1 MAIADVG
8 EIEAPPLETVPVDAR
23 IGRVIESMLSRKFS
37 QMGLTRDGEFVGVVS
52 FQSIARALLVTDT
65 VLSDPGG
72 ASARVAEFAVEN
84 PKTVRKDNDME
95 DLFDLL
101 GDRSYVLV
109 HDDSVVARDD
119 GTVPYRIITDYD
131 IREYWRE
138 ATEPFLLI
146 EETELRIRSIIHAVM
161 GSEVADALEAV
172 SEDSDTLRPVTK
184 LEDCSFAHYRRLISV
199 RWDDGFDTYFSEKPD
214 FIRELIGRLNENRNR
229 LFHFRVD
236 DRSELDQDI
245 IDFAHGY
252 FTSFTPD
259 TASQPD
265 PSQHST

>member
-1 MAIADVG
+1 
-8 EIEAPPLETVPVDAR
+8 
-23 IGRVIESMLSRKFS
+23 
-37 QMGLTRDGEFVGVVS
+37 MGLTRDGEFVGVVS
-52 FQSIARALLVTDT
+52 FQSIARALLVTET

-72 ASARVAEFAVEN
+72 ASTRVAEFAVEN
-84 PKTVRKDNDME
+84 PKTVRQDDDME

-109 HDDSVVARDD
+109 HDDTVVTQDD
-119 GTVPYRIITDYD
+119 ASVPYRIITDYD

-146 EETELRIRSIIHAVM
+146 EETELTIRTIIQAVL
-161 GSEVADALEAV
+161 GDAVADTLKTL
-172 SEDSDTLRPVTK
+172 SEDSENLRPVTK

-199 RWDDGFDTYFSEKPD
+199 HWDDGFNTYFSENPD

-229 LFHFRVD
+229 LFHFRLD

-252 FTSFTPD
+252 FTSFEPD
-259 TASQPD
+259 TEAQPG
-265 PSQHST
+265 TT

>member
-8 EIEAPPLETVPVDAR
+8 EIEAPPLETVPVDAQV
-23 IGRVIESMLSRKFS
+23 GEVIESMLSRQFS

-52 FQSIARALLVTDT
+52 FQSIARALLVTET
-65 VLSDPGG
+65 VLSNPGG
-72 ASARVAEFAVEN
+72 ASKRVAEFAVEN
-84 PKTVRKDNDME
+84 PKTVQKDNDME

-109 HDDSVVARDD
+109 HDDTVNTQDD

-146 EETELRIRSIIHAVM
+146 EETELTIRNIIHTVL
-161 GSEVADALEAV
+161 GDEVADALETV
-172 SEDSDTLRPVTK
+172 SEDTDTLRSVTK
-184 LEDCSFAHYRRLISV
+184 LEDCSFAHYRSLISV
-199 RWDDGFDTYFSEKPD
+199 YWDDGFNTYFSENPD

-229 LFHFRVD
+229 LFHFRID

-252 FTSFTPD
+252 FTSFDPD
-259 TASQPD
+259 TASQPST
-265 PSQHST
+265 SQDST